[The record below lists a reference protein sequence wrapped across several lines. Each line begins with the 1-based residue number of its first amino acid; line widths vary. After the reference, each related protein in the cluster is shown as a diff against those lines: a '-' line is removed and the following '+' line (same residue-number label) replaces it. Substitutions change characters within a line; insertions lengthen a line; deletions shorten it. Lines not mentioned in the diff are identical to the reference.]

1 MKELLLEIGTEEIP
15 AGFIPQALVDLEA
28 LVKKELEAS
37 RIDFNGIKT
46 LGTPRRLVLVIR
58 SVSEKQRDEETKKI
72 GPSKQAAFDAE
83 GNPTKA
89 AIGFAKSQSVPVE
102 SLTTIQTDKGEY
114 ACAVKKE
121 LGRPTSELLVSLLP
135 KWILSIPFQK
145 SMKWADVPIRFAR
158 PVHWILAL
166 FGGKVVSFKVGHIRS
181 GKITYGHRF
190 MHPGPVSIKDFQSY
204 LQKMREASVIVDP
217 AERKKKIED
226 GMAREAAKVSGRV
239 LKDGD
244 LLNEVNFL
252 VEYPVALCGTFDNKF
267 LSLPR
272 EILIHSMKEHQRYFP
287 VSDNHGKLLPYFI
300 CISNIHPKNRKAVV
314 RGNEKVLKARLSDA
328 VFFFE
333 DDLKIPLEK
342 RVEQLKKVVFQAKLG
357 TSYEKVM
364 RFRQLALWITER
376 IDPNLREA
384 VERTSLL
391 CKADLVT
398 GMVGEF
404 PKLQGIVGKEYARL
418 SKERPEVAEAIY
430 EHYLPG
436 FSGDRLPSTPI
447 GDIVSM
453 ADKMDTIVGCF
464 GVGLVPTGTADP
476 FGLRRQALGILR
488 IILEKKYSISLRG
501 LIEESEKQL
510 KEKMERSVEQVKE
523 EVLDFFRVR
532 YQNFLLDNGYPF
544 DVTDAVLSISFD
556 ELLDVQ
562 GRIDAL
568 RKAKEWKD
576 FESIVIAFKRAMN
589 ILKGA
594 PSKRELNS
602 SLFAESAEQNLYQ
615 SFLKAKEKIGLH
627 LDKRDYPSVLLE
639 MTQMKK
645 PIDDFFDGV
654 MVMAEDEAIRNN
666 RLALLDEIGKLFL
679 RIADFSKLS

>member
-37 RIDFNGIKT
+37 RIDFKGIKT
-46 LGTPRRLVLVIR
+46 LGTPRRLVLAIE
-58 SVSEKQRDEETKKI
+58 SVSEKQRDEEMKKI
-72 GPSKQAAFDAE
+72 GPSKQAAFDAK

-89 AIGFAKSQSVPVE
+89 AIGFAKSQSVAVE
-102 SLTTIQTDKGEY
+102 SLTTIQTEKGEY
-114 ACAVKKE
+114 VCAVKKE
-121 LGRPTSELLVSLLP
+121 SGRPTSELLASLLP
-135 KWILSIPFQK
+135 KWIFSIPFQK

-158 PVHWILAL
+158 PIHWILAL
-166 FGGKVVSFKVGHIRS
+166 FGGEVVSFEVGHIRS
-181 GKITYGHRF
+181 GKMTYGHRF
-190 MHPGPVSIKDFQSY
+190 MRPGRVSIKDFQSY

-226 GMAREAAKVSGRV
+226 GMTREAAKVSGRV
-239 LKDGD
+239 LKDED

-252 VEYPVALCGTFDNKF
+252 VEYPVALCGAYDSKF

-287 VSDNHGKLLPYFI
+287 VSDGHGKLLPYFI
-300 CISNIHPKNRKAVV
+300 CISNIRPKNRKVVV
-314 RGNEKVLKARLSDA
+314 RGNERVLKARLSDA

-364 RFRQLALWITER
+364 RFRQLALWMTER
-376 IDPNLREA
+376 IDPKLREA

-418 SKERPEVAEAIY
+418 ANERPEVAEAIY
-430 EHYLPG
+430 DHYLPG
-436 FSGDRLPSTPI
+436 FAGDRLPSSPI
-447 GDIVSM
+447 GDIVSI

-476 FGLRRQALGILR
+476 FGLRRQALGIIR

-510 KEKMERSVEQVKE
+510 KEKMERPIEEVKE

-532 YQNFLLDNGYPF
+532 YQNFLLDKEYPF

-576 FESIVIAFKRAMN
+576 FESIVIAFKRAIN
-589 ILKGA
+589 ILKGS
-594 PSKRELNS
+594 PPKREINP

-615 SFLKAKEKIGLH
+615 SFLKAKEKINLH
-627 LDKRDYPSVLLE
+627 LNKRDYPSVLLE

-645 PIDDFFDGV
+645 PIDGFFDGV
-654 MVMAEDEAIRNN
+654 MVMVEDEAIRNN

-679 RIADFSKLS
+679 RIADFSKLT